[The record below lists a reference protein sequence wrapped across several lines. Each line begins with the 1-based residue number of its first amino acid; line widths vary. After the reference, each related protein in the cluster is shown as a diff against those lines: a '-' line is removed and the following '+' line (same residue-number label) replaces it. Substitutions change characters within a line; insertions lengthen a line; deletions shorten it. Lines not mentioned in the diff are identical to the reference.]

1 MFSIV
6 INSVLLTNFL
16 RLKNQNSLSL
26 YGLTMIAIGACIGS
40 GIFVTPAQSVAAL
53 PHYGLV
59 LITWGIGGLVSC
71 LGALTFSELG
81 ARYPNA
87 GGVYVY
93 LKEAFGPL
101 TGFLYG
107 WITLLIVNTGALAAL
122 SITLADYFLPLV
134 GVEDIQKI
142 PFSIGIIWVLTIVNI
157 FGVKI
162 SEWFSNIFT
171 GIKVLAIILIILA
184 GFYYA
189 LHLPHG
195 SENFF
200 NNNIP
205 TDLSKGILI
214 TFVGVFWSMGGWH
227 HASYLA
233 GEARDPSKTVPRAMI
248 LGTLAVTVIYVLVIF
263 SYMLVLPM
271 NEMSQSSKV
280 ASDMMIKIH
289 GSGGLFVSVS
299 IIISIL
305 GTIGIYTM
313 TAPRIYFAMARDK
326 IFFSFLAKLHPKFK
340 TPVSAMIFQSIWATI
355 LILAWGSFLKVITF
369 VTFMDIVFMALA
381 STSLFIVRS
390 RNKTTQP
397 VYLVPFYPIIP
408 IIYLSV
414 TTGFVLYSAWQME
427 WESWS
432 GIIILALGIPV
443 YYWFRSIQKSNGI

>member
-1 MFSIV
+1 
-6 INSVLLTNFL
+6 
-16 RLKNQNSLSL
+16 
-26 YGLTMIAIGACIGS
+26 MIAIGACIGS
-40 GIFVTPAQSVAAL
+40 GIFVTPAQSVGAL
-53 PHYGLV
+53 PHYGHV
-59 LITWGIGGLVSC
+59 LITWAVGGIVSC

-122 SITLADYFLPLV
+122 SITLADYFLPLI
-134 GVEDIQKI
+134 GVDDAQKI
-142 PFSIGIIWVLTIVNI
+142 PFSIVVIWALTIINI

-171 GIKVLAIILIILA
+171 GIKVLAIIIIILS
-184 GFYYA
+184 GFYYI
-189 LHLPHG
+189 LQLPHG

-200 NNNIP
+200 QDNMP
-205 TDLSKGILI
+205 PDLSKGILI

-233 GEARDPSKTVPRAMI
+233 GEAENPAKTVPRAMI
-248 LGTLAVTVIYVLVIF
+248 LGTLAVTIIYVLVIF
-263 SYMLVLPM
+263 AYMLVLPM
-271 NEMSQSSKV
+271 QDMAQSSRV
-280 ASDMMIKIH
+280 ASDMMLKIH
-289 GSGGLFVSVS
+289 GSGGFFVSVS

-313 TAPRIYFAMARDK
+313 TAPRIYFAMAKDK
-326 IFFSFLAKLHPKFK
+326 IFFSFLAKLHPRFK
-340 TPVSAMIFQSIWATI
+340 TPVSAMIFQSVWATL

-381 STSLFIVRS
+381 SAALFVVRS
-390 RNKTTQP
+390 KDSNAQP
-397 VYLVPFYPIIP
+397 LYKVPYYPYIP
-408 IIYLSV
+408 ILYLAV

-432 GIIILALGIPV
+432 GIIILVLGVPMF
-443 YYWFRSIQKSNGI
+443 YWFQSIQKSNAN